1 MFGFDFSWLDPNLA
15 YILLLAGLWLGV
27 IAIYVAGTGVP
38 EFAAV
43 GLILL
48 ALFVLSSMPT
58 NWAAVGLMV
67 FGASSFLLL
76 PLFGEKWGRYAE
88 IGLIFQGLG
97 AYFLFYSEKHV
108 SPLLIGA
115 TLIFGIIFYRKLLVP
130 TMRSQT
136 KSILEADLV
145 GTRGRVVKDLD
156 PVGTVYVQKELWRA
170 RSSEAL
176 SKDTMVVVVA
186 QDGLELTV
194 EKAKH

>member
-15 YILLLAGLWLGV
+15 YVLLLGGLWLGV
-27 IAIYVAGTGVP
+27 IAIYIAGTGVP
-38 EFAAV
+38 EFSALAM
-43 GLILL
+43 ILG
-48 ALFVLSSMPT
+48 ALFVLSAMPT

-67 FGASSFLLL
+67 FGAASFLLM

-88 IGLIFQGLG
+88 FGLVFQGFG
-97 AYFLFYSEKHV
+97 AYFLFHSGLQV

-115 TLIFGIIFYRKLLVP
+115 TLLFGIFFYRKVLVP
-130 TMRSQT
+130 TLRNQS
-136 KSILEADLV
+136 KSMTVELV
-145 GTRGRVVKDLD
+145 GTQGRVVKDLD

-170 RSSEAL
+170 RSAEPL

-194 EKAKH
+194 EKAKN

>member
-15 YILLLAGLWLGV
+15 YILLLSGLWLGV

-38 EFAAV
+38 EVASV
-43 GLILL
+43 VLILG

-88 IGLIFQGLG
+88 LGLIFQGIG
-97 AYFLFYSEKHV
+97 AYFLFHSEKHV
-108 SPLLIGA
+108 SLLLIGA
-115 TLIFGIIFYRKLLVP
+115 TLLFGVVFYRKLLVP
-130 TMRSQT
+130 TMRNQS
-136 KSILEADLV
+136 KSMLEADLV

-176 SKDTMVVVVA
+176 SKDTMIVVVA